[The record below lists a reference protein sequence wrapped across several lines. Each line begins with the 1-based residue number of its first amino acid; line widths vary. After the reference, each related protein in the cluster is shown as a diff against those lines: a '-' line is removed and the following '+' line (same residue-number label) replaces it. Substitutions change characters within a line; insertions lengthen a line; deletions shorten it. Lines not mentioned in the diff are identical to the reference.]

1 VAAYQGLGLVAQRA
15 GDWDEAA
22 RDFERA
28 IEIQPAPA
36 AYQGLAQVLESAGKK
51 EAAEAARAQAAKM
64 SSGSNRG
71 ARRVP

>member
-28 IEIQPAPA
+28 IEIQPDAGVL
-36 AYQGLAQVLESAGKK
+36 YQALLAQVSGRQRGRKRRLT
-51 EAAEAARAQAAKM
+51 AARAQAAN
-64 SSGSNRG
+64 G
-71 ARRVP
+71 